1 MDKNILESLA
11 RLEESLSGVDS
22 ARKMVSDTIG
32 SYKDVSD
39 KVRDYADSLKDVS
52 GIIRDLI
59 VVVKENK
66 EHLSDNISKELQGTL
81 DKFTGSINSF
91 NSSSR
96 LLLDG
101 FKNEAGTLRKGL
113 SLELGS
119 STSRLDESSK
129 QIGSKFNQ

>member
-52 GIIRDLI
+52 GIIW
-59 VVVKENK
+59 
-66 EHLSDNISKELQGTL
+66 T
-81 DKFTGSINSF
+81 
-91 NSSSR
+91 
-96 LLLDG
+96 
-101 FKNEAGTLRKGL
+101 
-113 SLELGS
+113 
-119 STSRLDESSK
+119 
-129 QIGSKFNQ
+129 

>member
-59 VVVKENK
+59 VVVKAIYKNNC
-66 EHLSDNISKELQGTL
+66 HLKNTPTRVMTL
-81 DKFTGSINSF
+81 TTKITIQKY
-91 NSSSR
+91 
-96 LLLDG
+96 
-101 FKNEAGTLRKGL
+101 FKYVF
-113 SLELGS
+113 S
-119 STSRLDESSK
+119 
-129 QIGSKFNQ
+129 